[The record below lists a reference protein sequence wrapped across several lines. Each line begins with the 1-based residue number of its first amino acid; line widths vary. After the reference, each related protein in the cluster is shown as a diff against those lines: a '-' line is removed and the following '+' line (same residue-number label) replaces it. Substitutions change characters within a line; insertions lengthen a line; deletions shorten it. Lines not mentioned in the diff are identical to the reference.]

1 MEAQFNGHK
10 IISDKYYCIRGNVID
25 LEDIESIVPEYH
37 NNHRSIYLKVIKKNK
52 GKNIIKMQNKQE
64 YNYTIKAIN
73 LLTKLKLEE
82 I

>member
-1 MEAQFNGHK
+1 MEFGGHK
-10 IISDKYYCIRGNVID
+10 IIGNDYYSIRGNIIELNNID
-25 LEDIESIVPEYH
+25 TIIPEYH

-52 GKNIIKMQNKQE
+52 GKTIIKMQNKQE

-73 LLTKLKLEE
+73 ILTDLKLEE